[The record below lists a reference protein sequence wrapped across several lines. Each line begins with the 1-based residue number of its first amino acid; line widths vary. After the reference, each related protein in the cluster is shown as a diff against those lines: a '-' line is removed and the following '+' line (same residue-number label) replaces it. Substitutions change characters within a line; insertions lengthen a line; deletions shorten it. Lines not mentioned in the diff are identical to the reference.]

1 MWYHPSTAQSAQLI
15 LVSCFFHILHLSY
28 ISYIINLSLIPPKI
42 FIQLC
47 SFWGE
52 SFIQS
57 TTGFLISPGTL
68 IIMSNVM
75 FDFSESNYSIYILG
89 IYILFSYAK
98 WHIYLLLSSFFTY
111 NHIKKKIH
119 VSYFI
124 YSIYSCVGLWLG

>member
-28 ISYIINLSLIPPKI
+28 ISYIINLSLFPPKI

-52 SFIQS
+52 SFIQL

-68 IIMSNVM
+68 IIMSTVM
-75 FDFSESNYSIYILG
+75 FDFSENNYIHPWNLHFI
-89 IYILFSYAK
+89 FYAK

-111 NHIKKKIH
+111 NHIKRKYMLTNL
-119 VSYFI
+119 STPYM
-124 YSIYSCVGLWLG
+124 SSCVGLWLG